1 VSAIDGRTAPRF
13 AVRTCELCGEPFT
26 PTNGRQRYCSEKHR
40 RWHRTGVPTLRECH
54 HCGATFTPERGQ
66 QRYCTREHHLTRRRE
81 AKRAATGTWEQRV
94 RDLERAVAGA
104 RAELEG
110 AIR

>member
-1 VSAIDGRTAPRF
+1 VCTAPKLG
-13 AVRTCELCGEPFT
+13 AVRV
-26 PTNGRQRYCSEKHR
+26 TNTAGC
-40 RWHRTGVPTLRECH
+40 
-54 HCGATFTPERGQ
+54 
-66 QRYCTREHHLTRRRE
+66 
-81 AKRAATGTWEQRV
+81 AATGTWEQRV